1 MDLVSA
7 NYIDNMLEG
16 FEDTRRLGDGEMY
29 LVLGDCTRVLVKA
42 IGLLELV
49 FSGNVLHLLDCFYVP
64 AVHGNLILVQCIGR
78 NGYTIILNN
87 NILIKKDKLFM
98 YYVTIMNGLCFS
110 FPNNCNINNSKVEK
124 SK

>member
-64 AVHGNLILVQCIGR
+64 AVRGNLILVQCIGR
-78 NGYTIILNN
+78 NGYTIILND
-87 NILIKKDKLFM
+87 NILIKKDKLFI
-98 YYVTIMNGLCFS
+98 YYVTIMNGLCFF
-110 FPNNCNINNSKVEK
+110 FPNNYNINNSKVEK